1 MKMSLNETQSSLV
14 TGFIA
19 KLDCDGQISIN
30 CLKSRRVKLIGEKV
44 RNRLRHPV
52 DMQTGRASPQYCV
65 RSDKLG
71 SASEYITV
79 PALAIGLL
87 IVSGYL

>member
-1 MKMSLNETQSSLV
+1 MRH
-14 TGFIA
+14 G
-19 KLDCDGQISIN
+19 
-30 CLKSRRVKLIGEKV
+30 
-44 RNRLRHPV
+44 LRHPV

-87 IVSGYL
+87 IVSGYLWPFSLFILGAIRLV